1 MNSSP
6 SILLASGSPRRHELL
21 KQLDVSFTVAAANI
35 DESFREG
42 ESPDVYVMRMAREK
56 ALAGFVQTLGL
67 MPALGSD
74 TIVLL
79 DGRVL
84 GKPRSR
90 AEARDMLQS
99 LSGQTHQV
107 YSSVAIALQ
116 ADEVLEALNT
126 TAVTFAEMPE
136 EWIAAYCQGDE
147 PMDKAGAYAVQGGTG
162 QFIRRIEGSYS
173 GVMGLPLF
181 ETAQLPLYTSCTKT
195 VAQGSGFSGLSPHSR
210 SNSL

>member
-1 MNSSP
+1 MTSSP

-21 KQLDVSFTVAAANI
+21 RQLDISFTVAAANI
-35 DESFREG
+35 DESISDG
-42 ESPDVYVMRMAREK
+42 EQPRDYVLRMAREK
-56 ALAGFVQTLGL
+56 ALAGLEQTMGL

-79 DGRVL
+79 NGDIF

-90 AEARDMLQS
+90 AEAESMLQA

-107 YSSVAIALQ
+107 YSSVAIALEPEKIL
-116 ADEVLEALNT
+116 DTLNI
-126 TAVTFAEMPE
+126 TAVTFGEMPL
-136 EWIAAYCQGDE
+136 EWIRHYCQTDE

-162 QFIRRIEGSYS
+162 QYIRQIEGSYS

-181 ETAQLPLYTSCTKT
+181 ETAALLRQ
-195 VAQGSGFSGLSPHSR
+195 AGLMI
-210 SNSL
+210 